1 MKKDPI
7 LIKFGKRL
15 QKERLKRGLSQE
27 KLSELA
33 GLNRNSIGNI
43 ERAEKNVTLK
53 SLHAIAKAL
62 KMRVGKLVEG

>member
-1 MKKDPI
+1 MKKDLI
-7 LIKFGKRL
+7 LLKFGKRL
-15 QKERLKRGLSQE
+15 RKEREKRGLSQE

-62 KMRVGKLVEG
+62 KMKLSKLIEG